1 MIIECPDRKPD
12 GTPCDWKTPDLGDD
26 HVDHTMRLLDDHIKA
41 WHPRNP
47 GAVPAKQEKA
57 KAPQLCMVNDQV
69 TEVTLGI
76 FRQQLTVYKRL
87 AGLSASTSSD
97 TILQCLPAGA
107 YRELWNKFGAE
118 LPSRTEAQILKD
130 IEDILVRPENRLAHV
145 LKLLRMKQDPG
156 QTVPIFAASLRAAAR
171 LGKFKVCCAS
181 CETDVSYEDDMV
193 LYTFLAGLENSDVQA
208 DLLAKPQITLADA
221 EAYARDKE
229 MAKRSQE
236 AMASAAAEELNR
248 LSAYKQEKK
257 KPAETQR
264 AAPAATAPVALA
276 SPASKCGYCGES
288 AHTASR
294 KKECKAYNTTCA
306 CGLKGHLTT
315 MCRNKGKPRE
325 RRPELNAVQSQAADD
340 TGTLFE
346 IVERGKGYVS
356 GIVFNRSARRW
367 TEKTCTSAERK
378 LGVTITLDQES
389 LSIFSPGST
398 VKTSAVARTEST
410 ADTGASVVCAGPSL
424 LQQMS
429 IPRSALLP
437 TKMRLYAANRQS
449 LTVLGCF
456 PGDIAIPDIPGKTTK
471 EMIYVV
477 KELQSV
483 FLSRHALVGLGCI
496 PESFPRPAESEDV
509 AAAEETKPGSAAA
522 AEICGVAEGG
532 RAPCG
537 CLLRSETPAPP
548 VTDIPMTEENIPR
561 LRQLLTEHYASSTF
575 NTCHHQKLPLMKGSP
590 PLEIHLR
597 PDAVPKQVHTPAT
610 IPVHFREAVKRDLDR
625 DVAMGVIE
633 KVGVN
638 DSFEW
643 CSRMVITRKH
653 NGEPRR
659 TVDLQ
664 ALNAATLRQTHHTQP
679 AYQQASTV
687 PKDHWKTV
695 TDAWKGYAS
704 LPLRESDRPL
714 TTFITPWGRYR
725 DMSATQGSC
734 IAGDGYTHRF
744 DNVTAGVE
752 NVKRVIDDSI
762 LYKPTISEMFT
773 HTANYLTLCGRHG
786 ILQHP
791 DKFVFCQKEVD
802 WAGFRLGV
810 DDVRPLAKH
819 TQAVRDFPVP
829 ENVTDLRSFMQLV
842 NQVSHFYAAQPKLHP
857 FRELLKKDT
866 PWYWDERLDDLFSQV
881 KEVIADKIESGVK
894 TFDLSR
900 PVALLTDW
908 SKSGVGYVLTQK
920 YCGCPGPTTP
930 LCCSEGWKVCGVGA
944 RFTSAAESRYSP
956 TEGEALAVANALH
969 KTRYFT
975 LGCPD
980 LVIGVDHK
988 PLLGIF
994 NDKPLDAI
1002 DNRRLRNLK
1011 EHTLG
1016 WRFRMV
1022 YIPGKQHG
1030 GPDALSRYGVRP
1042 PDTAASRPTTFGSI
1056 EPEMV
1061 QELEDLTNPASFWHW
1076 RDPRRCRDCWDGVNE
1091 ILALASDEQDDD
1103 VAIIMA
1109 IAEELMPVDHRTIQQ
1124 TSAKDP
1130 STQKLLK
1137 MLSGEGFPPSASE
1150 MSPELRQFW
1159 QVRNDLHPS
1168 TTGDMVMYKGRPVI
1182 PTLLRDRVIST
1193 LHSAHQGTTG
1203 MKLRAERSCFWPGI
1217 TADIDQARAD
1227 CSSCHKHSPSNP
1239 SEPPVP
1245 PVVPEYPFQHVCAD
1259 YFHYGGHSFGVVVD
1273 RFSNWFQV
1281 YESAAGAKT
1290 LVAVARELCR
1300 DFGVPETLTSDGGPE
1315 FKAGEFQDFLKQHGI
1330 QHRLSSVA
1338 FPHANCRAELAVK
1351 TAKRLI
1357 RENVSADGKLNHT
1370 RLTRALLTYR
1380 NTPDRATDR
1389 SPAELL
1395 LGRQL
1400 RDFLPGSQP
1409 SPPLRNS
1416 SNLSQTWQDVARWRE
1431 MALSSRST
1439 KAQERL
1445 SEHARDLPELDIGTH
1460 VLVQNQNGNNPRL
1473 WDKRGVIVEVL
1484 PFRQYRVM
1492 IDGSRRITLRNRK
1505 FLRAFTPVHSKQ
1517 SLLATP
1523 QLQRSAPAHAEAP
1536 PKKPTQAGSRAA
1548 ASPARVVPAPSYVAP
1563 ATPPIDD
1570 LAQPQQLPQHVL
1582 QPAPKRDLPATAPA
1596 LLAPATPP
1604 QEAATPALLAP
1615 ATPPQG
1621 AALATQPQGVAPAT
1635 PLQGV
1640 AAPALPAPATA
1651 PQGAAARLPAAAPAA
1666 NEPRRSTRE
1675 GRYQGRYQR

>member
-12 GTPCDWKTPDLGDD
+12 GTPCDWKTPELGEG

-57 KAPQLCMVNDQV
+57 KAPQLGMVNDQV

-76 FRQQLTVYKRL
+76 FKQQLTVYKRL

-97 TILQCLPAGA
+97 TVLQCLPAGA
-107 YRELWNKFGAE
+107 YRELWNRFGTE
-118 LPSRTEAQILKD
+118 LTARTEEQILKD

-171 LGKFKVCCAS
+171 LGKFKVCCGG
-181 CETDVSYEDDMV
+181 CQRDVSYEEDMV

-208 DLLAKPQITLADA
+208 DLLARTQIRLADA
-221 EAYARDKE
+221 EAYMRDKE

-236 AMASAAAEELNR
+236 AMASAAAEELSR

-257 KPAETQR
+257 KPPEPQR
-264 AAPAATAPVALA
+264 AVPAAATPAAPMG
-276 SPASKCGYCGES
+276 PAKKCGYCGEC

-294 KKECKAYNTTCA
+294 KKECKAYNETCA
-306 CGLKGHLTT
+306 CGVKGHFTA
-315 MCRNKGKPRE
+315 MCRYKGKPRE
-325 RRPELNAVQSQAADD
+325 RRPELNAVQAQAAGD

-346 IVERGKGYVS
+346 IAERGKGYVS
-356 GIVFNRSARRW
+356 GIIFDRSTRKW
-367 TEKTCTSAERK
+367 KEKVCTAAEKK
-378 LGVTITLDQES
+378 LGVSITLDQDS
-389 LSIFSPGST
+389 LSTLSPGTT
-398 VKTSAVARTEST
+398 VQTSAVARAEST
-410 ADTGASVVCAGPSL
+410 ADTGASVVCAGLSL
-424 LQQMS
+424 LQQMK
-429 IPRSALLP
+429 IPRSALIP
-437 TKMRLYAANRQS
+437 SKMRLYAANRQG
-449 LTVLGCF
+449 LTVLGCL
-456 PGDIAIPDIPGKTTK
+456 PCDIRIPDIPGKITK
-471 EMIYVV
+471 EMVYIV
-477 KELQSV
+477 KELQTV
-483 FLSRHALVGLGCI
+483 FLSRHALIGLGCI
-496 PESFPRPAESEDV
+496 PESFPRPSEVASAEKTTSE
-509 AAAEETKPGSAAA
+509 SAIA

-548 VTDIPMTEENIPR
+548 VTGIPMTEENIPR
-561 LRQLLTEHYASSTF
+561 LRQLLMEHYASSTF

-625 DVAMGVIE
+625 DVVMGVIE

-695 TDAWKGYAS
+695 TDAWKGYGS
-704 LPLRESDRPL
+704 LPLRESDRPY

-752 NVKRVIDDSI
+752 DVKRLIDDSI

-802 WAGFRLGV
+802 WAGFHLGV
-810 DDVRPLAKH
+810 DDVKPLAKH
-819 TQAVRDFPVP
+819 TQAVRDFPAP

-866 PWYWDERLDDLFSQV
+866 PWYWDEHLDNLFSQV
-881 KEVIADKIESGVK
+881 KAVIADKIETGVK

-920 YCGCPGPTTP
+920 YCSCSGPTTP

-944 RFTSAAESRYSP
+944 RFTNPAESRYSP
-956 TEGEALAVANALH
+956 TEGEALAVANALQ
-969 KTRYFT
+969 KTKYFT

-1042 PDTAASRPTTFGSI
+1042 PDTAAAVSPATFGSI

-1061 QELEDLTNPASFWHW
+1061 QELEDMNNPASFWHW
-1076 RDPRRCRDCWDGVNE
+1076 RDPTRCRDCWDGVNE
-1091 ILALASDEQDDD
+1091 ILALVSGDDEFQDDD
-1103 VAIIMA
+1103 IAAIMA
-1109 IAEELMPVDHRTIQQ
+1109 IVEELMPVDQRTLQQ
-1124 TSAKDP
+1124 ASAKDP
-1130 STQKLLK
+1130 AIQKLLR
-1137 MLSGEGFPPSASE
+1137 MLSGEGFPSSAGE
-1150 MSPELRQFW
+1150 MSPDLRQYW
-1159 QVRNDLHPS
+1159 QVRDDLHPNTS
-1168 TTGDMVMYKGRPVI
+1168 GNIVMYKGRPVI
-1182 PTLLRDRVIST
+1182 PTPLRDRVIST

-1217 TADIDQARAD
+1217 TVDIDQARAN

-1315 FKAGEFQDFLKQHGI
+1315 FTASEFQEFLKQHGI
-1330 QHRLSSVA
+1330 LHRLSSVA

-1400 RDFLPGSQP
+1400 RDFLPGSES

-1431 MALSSRST
+1431 KALSSRST

-1445 SEHARDLPELDIGTH
+1445 SEHTRDLPQLDIGTH

-1517 SLLATP
+1517 QLPSSP
-1523 QLQRSAPAHAEAP
+1523 QLQRSAPDHAEPALESPAQAP
-1536 PKKPTQAGSRAA
+1536 QGSCAA
-1548 ASPARVVPAPSYVAP
+1548 APPARVAPAPSHTAPATLHDDLPQPEQLPLYLQPPSPPERDPSPQLPVPASERDSSQRLPVPAP
-1563 ATPPIDD
+1563 
-1570 LAQPQQLPQHVL
+1570 QPLPV
-1582 QPAPKRDLPATAPA
+1582 
-1596 LLAPATPP
+1596 LAP
-1604 QEAATPALLAP
+1604 
-1615 ATPPQG
+1615 
-1621 AALATQPQGVAPAT
+1621 TQ
-1635 PLQGV
+1635 
-1640 AAPALPAPATA
+1640 
-1651 PQGAAARLPAAAPAA
+1651 PQGAAAPVQLNPATAPRSAAAPPPAAAPV
-1666 NEPRRSTRE
+1666 EPRRSRRLRGLPAEVFGRE
-1675 GRYQGRYQR
+1675 PF